1 MKATKNGWNIEGTP
15 DEMREL
21 IESMPSEEQ
30 FDPAIDPLMEEQDK
44 EYSNWL
50 EAEAEQQ
57 NKIITAQNRFAKKH
71 SNNEDVN
78 VENKY
83 ASRRKAA
90 RSNVCWTADEHE
102 QLANLWSDGKPSSSK
117 INAFAKQIGRSPTA
131 IIAQK
136 NWIDRYGSKEQD
148 VVVKRSK
155 SNHYQYTGADD
166 VELERIYALRNPQE
180 FDDAM
185 EEFKSFR
192 NISSYKAIELH
203 ARRIGCWKYKQSSLR
218 DFMKKLKLVKRH
230 IYTDED
236 NAELTEIF
244 KLNPYKKFKKAI
256 LKFQKDNKIKTK
268 KSIIKHGWD
277 IGLRRNDSSTKSD
290 VETEQKTDEV
300 SIAKIDF
307 SANNLDV
314 PIKLFFDIVK
324 NMLKTNGSM
333 TYGYCAYP
341 LNIENKLQWRT
352 FVESFM
358 IQSAA
363 IAKECGVEN
372 NFKAITMGD
381 DKYVI
386 IYSKEV

>member
-21 IESMPSEEQ
+21 IESTSSEED
-30 FDPAIDPLMEEQDK
+30 FDLAIDEKDDN
-44 EYSNWL
+44 YSNWL

-57 NKIITAQNRFAKKH
+57 NKIITAQNRFAKKY
-71 SNNEDVN
+71 SNNEDVK

-90 RSNVCWTADEHE
+90 RSNVCWTADEHK
-102 QLANLWSDGKPSSSK
+102 QLADLWSDGKPSSSK
-117 INAFAKQIGRSPTA
+117 INAFAKQIGRSSTA

-136 NWIDRYGSKEQD
+136 NWIDMYGSKEQD
-148 VVVKRSK
+148 VVVKRGK
-155 SNHYQYTGADD
+155 SNHYQYTKADD
-166 VELERIYALRNPQE
+166 VELARIYALQDSQE

-192 NISSYKAIELH
+192 NISSYKAIGLH
-203 ARRIGCWKYKQSSLR
+203 ARRIGCWKYVQSGLK
-218 DFMKKLKLVKRH
+218 DFMKKSKSIKRH

-236 NAELTEIF
+236 NAELTKIF
-244 KLNPYKKFKKAI
+244 KMNPYKKFKKAI

-268 KSIIKHGWD
+268 KSVIKHGWD
-277 IGLRRNDSSTKSD
+277 IGLRRNDSYTKS
-290 VETEQKTDEV
+290 EV
-300 SIAKIDF
+300 VARQNMEEIAIMKVDF
-307 SANNLDV
+307 SANGLDV

-363 IAKECGVEN
+363 IAKECGVKN